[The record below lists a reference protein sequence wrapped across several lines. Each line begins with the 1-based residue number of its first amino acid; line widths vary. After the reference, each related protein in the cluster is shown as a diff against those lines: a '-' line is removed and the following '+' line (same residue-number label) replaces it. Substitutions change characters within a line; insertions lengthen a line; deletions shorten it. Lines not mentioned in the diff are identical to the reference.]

1 MGGSRLRFRC
11 GAQPDPT
18 MDRGIRRATEELSDQ
33 LLQGDTGVNVY
44 GLQDP
49 DGETALILRY
59 RQSGKPEDLEAIVN
73 SSKGLVVALARRFRD
88 RGPEL
93 DDLIQV
99 AHVGLLL
106 AISRFDPERGVPFVG
121 FATPTILG
129 ELRRHFR
136 TVWSVRMPRSLQE
149 ASQLLGP
156 ATNDL
161 RHELLRSPTISEV
174 AARTGLTK
182 ERVLEAM
189 EAGSAFRAKSLD
201 APVLTE
207 GGDGS
212 PLHASLPSNDAGAA
226 FSAFEAKDIVERLL
240 PLLSP
245 RSRQIVKLRFYEERN
260 QTEIAEIVG
269 VSQMHVSRLLTQA
282 LEFFGNILNA
292 EPEA

>member
-1 MGGSRLRFRC
+1 MVDSAVKQPQQAS
-11 GAQPDPT
+11 AQESPGHPEPDHPE
-18 MDRGIRRATEELSDQ
+18 TE
-33 LLQGDTGVNVY
+33 V
-44 GLQDP
+44 
-49 DGETALILRY
+49 ETALIEQY
-59 RQSGKPEDLEAIVN
+59 RKTGRAEDFEAIVVH
-73 SSKGLVVALARRFRD
+73 SKGLVVALARRFRD

-99 AHVGLLL
+99 AQVGLLL
-106 AISRFDPERGVPFVG
+106 AIERFDVERGVPFVG

-156 ATNDL
+156 ATNEL
-161 RHELLRSPTISEV
+161 RHELLRSPTIVEV
-174 AARTGLTK
+174 AKRTGLTT

-201 APVLTE
+201 APVITE
-207 GGDGS
+207 GGSSS
-212 PLHASLPSNDAGAA
+212 PLHASISSDDTGAA
-226 FSAFEAKDIVERLL
+226 FSAVEARDTVERLL

-245 RSRQIVKLRFYEERN
+245 RSREIVKLRFYEDRN

-269 VSQMHVSRLLTQA
+269 ISQMHVSRLLAQA
-282 LEFFGNILNA
+282 LEFFGTVLSTEI
-292 EPEA
+292 

>member
-1 MGGSRLRFRC
+1 MVEIAVEQLHQKIAHHSHSTGS
-11 GAQPDPT
+11 QH
-18 MDRGIRRATEELSDQ
+18 ATESGHDTESDH
-33 LLQGDTGVNVY
+33 DTESGH
-44 GLQDP
+44 GEP
-49 DGETALILRY
+49 DVETALIEQY
-59 RQSGKPEDLEAIVN
+59 RQTGRAEDFEAIVAY
-73 SSKGLVVALARRFRD
+73 SKGLVVALARRFRD

-99 AHVGLLL
+99 AQVGLLL
-106 AISRFDPERGVPFVG
+106 AIERFDVDRGVPFVG

-156 ATNDL
+156 ATNEL
-161 RHELLRSPTISEV
+161 RHELLRSPTIAEV
-174 AARTGLTK
+174 AKRTGLTT

-201 APVLTE
+201 APVITE
-207 GGDGS
+207 GGNS
-212 PLHASLPSNDAGAA
+212 LPLHASISSDDTGAA
-226 FSAFEAKDIVERLL
+226 FSVVEARDTVERLL

-245 RSRQIVKLRFYEERN
+245 RSRQIIKLRFYEERK

-269 VSQMHVSRLLTQA
+269 ISQMHVSRLLTQA
-282 LEFFGNILNA
+282 LEFFGTVLNT
-292 EPEA
+292 ET

>member
-1 MGGSRLRFRC
+1 MAEENRFK
-11 GAQPDPT
+11 
-18 MDRGIRRATEELSDQ
+18 DREIE
-33 LLQGDTGVNVY
+33 V
-44 GLQDP
+44 
-49 DGETALILRY
+49 ALILRY
-59 RQSGKPEDLEAIVN
+59 RQTGNPEDLNSIVTH
-73 SSKGLVVALARRFRD
+73 STGLVVALARRFRD

-99 AHVGLLL
+99 GHVGLLL
-106 AISRFDPERGVPFVG
+106 AISRFDPDRGVPFAG

-156 ATNDL
+156 ATNEL
-161 RHELLRSPTISEV
+161 RHELLRSPTIPEI
-174 AARTGLTK
+174 AMRTGLST

-201 APVLTE
+201 APLTTE
-207 GGDGS
+207 GGDS
-212 PLHASLPSNDAGAA
+212 APLHASLGSDDADSPFRAI
-226 FSAFEAKDIVERLL
+226 EAKDTVERLL

-245 RSRQIVKLRFYEERN
+245 RSRQIVQLRFYEDRN

-269 VSQMHVSRLLTQA
+269 VSQMHVSRLLNQA
-282 LEFFGNILNA
+282 LEYLGSVIKA
-292 EPEA
+292 RTEEQP

>member
-1 MGGSRLRFRC
+1 MVETLADEQGSGPRSEGDSAFR
-11 GAQPDPT
+11 PHDPEVE
-18 MDRGIRRATEELSDQ
+18 A
-33 LLQGDTGVNVY
+33 
-44 GLQDP
+44 
-49 DGETALILRY
+49 ALILRY
-59 RQSGKPEDLEAIVN
+59 RQSGNAKDLEAIVTH
-73 SSKGLVVALARRFRD
+73 SKGFVVALARRFRD

-99 AHVGLLL
+99 GNVGLLL
-106 AISRFDPERGVPFVG
+106 AISRFDPDRGVPFVG

-156 ATNDL
+156 VTNDL
-161 RHELLRSPTISEV
+161 RHELSRSPTISEV
-174 AARTGLTK
+174 AARTGLSP

-201 APVLTE
+201 VPILTA

-212 PLHASLPSNDAGAA
+212 PLHASLASDEAGSA
-226 FSAFEAKDIVERLL
+226 FSAVEAKDTVERLL

-269 VSQMHVSRLLTQA
+269 ISQMHVSRLLTQA
-282 LEFFGNILNA
+282 LEYFGTVLRDEA
-292 EPEA
+292 EN